1 MARVR
6 VSKNTPI
13 PARTIMDFP
22 PVVLDM
28 AEGHHYGETVESVIS
43 MVIDHEKM
51 IALNKGME
59 GRYLGQVNVAPFGEV
74 SLIDFPQIRRRCYL
88 KPEEF
93 EWKG

>member
-6 VSKNTPI
+6 VNKKTPI

-28 AEGHHYGETVESVIS
+28 AEGHHYGEAVESAIN

-51 IALNKGME
+51 IALGKGML
-59 GRYLGQVNVAPFGEV
+59 GRYLGQVNIAPFGEV
-74 SLIDFPQIRRRCYL
+74 SLIDFPEIRRRCYL
-88 KPEEF
+88 KPDQF